1 MAEWDDWRHQLLV
14 GCHRQPDLPK
24 AMKDVMRQAGVST
37 DVKDITLDPD
47 VKRRF
52 SLTLYRQLSLLTTG
66 EALTVVR
73 SVEDKFADQCG
84 FGALALLSQRFNPKT
99 PARALQQWAS
109 VLDPPRVK
117 DVRLLQ
123 RTIEEWES
131 RRGKLK
137 SEFGEDVSD
146 NLSIAILTRML
157 PRDIQDMVYQLGRA
171 GEKLVYQDV
180 RDKVMGIASNRSHEL
195 MPTPMDV
202 GCMEGGRADGGAEWQ
217 GQNDQEIDAIRGQC
231 YNCQGWGHAA
241 HECPSKPVK
250 GKGKAKGD
258 SSKGSG
264 KGVSSGKGGG
274 GKSGGKGGGY
284 QGKCFRCGQI
294 GHKAA
299 ECDLSRQ
306 KINDIAAASAQTAGQ
321 AETVEV
327 ADVGGVWAISRV
339 EREAPAQTTR
349 EEAAD
354 GLLDWTRVKS
364 RWRSAGARP
373 TKKSE
378 AIADKGV
385 AISGG
390 RFAWLCQVEAEIDS
404 ATSDS
409 LTTEITVDSAA
420 DESVCPERWA
430 EQFKLNP
437 VENGKEM
444 RFVNASGGRIQ
455 HLGSR
460 RVAMH
465 AAEGGKTL
473 EMGFQVTNVRK
484 PLLAVSRLCEKG
496 NVVQFGPEPQ
506 HNFIRNITT
515 GEKIHLQR
523 RGNSWVL
530 SGELAAG
537 MHF

>member
-1 MAEWDDWRHQLLV
+1 MTEQEAVANLVQQMYQQQQLFQQQLAQLTAQMTAVPHRDDRESSGRRDERRDELDDKSFINVPKFGGVLAEWDDWRHQLLM

-274 GKSGGKGGGY
+274 GKSGGKGGELP
-284 QGKCFRCGQI
+284 GQV
-294 GHKAA
+294 
-299 ECDLSRQ
+299 LQ
-306 KINDIAAASAQTAGQ
+306 
-321 AETVEV
+321 
-327 ADVGGVWAISRV
+327 VW
-339 EREAPAQTTR
+339 P
-349 EEAAD
+349 D
-354 GLLDWTRVKS
+354 
-364 RWRSAGARP
+364 RP
-373 TKKSE
+373 
-378 AIADKGV
+378 
-385 AISGG
+385 
-390 RFAWLCQVEAEIDS
+390 
-404 ATSDS
+404 
-409 LTTEITVDSAA
+409 
-420 DESVCPERWA
+420 
-430 EQFKLNP
+430 
-437 VENGKEM
+437 
-444 RFVNASGGRIQ
+444 
-455 HLGSR
+455 
-460 RVAMH
+460 
-465 AAEGGKTL
+465 
-473 EMGFQVTNVRK
+473 
-484 PLLAVSRLCEKG
+484 
-496 NVVQFGPEPQ
+496 
-506 HNFIRNITT
+506 
-515 GEKIHLQR
+515 
-523 RGNSWVL
+523 
-530 SGELAAG
+530 
-537 MHF
+537 